1 MFIDLEKA
9 YDRVSQKRVWQT
21 LQMAE
26 TDDYLI
32 TVIKHRYPHRDSTCQ
47 LKMEIDWQSF
57 KTNKGL
63 F

>member
-1 MFIDLEKA
+1 
-9 YDRVSQKRVWQT
+9 
-21 LQMAE
+21 MAE

-32 TVIKHRYPHRDSTCQ
+32 TVIKHRYTHRDSTCQ

-63 F
+63 FQGYPLSPILFKMYK